1 MAATIVATHER
12 ATAAERIL
20 RAAMILFRERG
31 YHGSSMRTLARALR
45 MEAASLY
52 YHFRSK
58 QEILFAILD
67 RTLDD
72 LLAGVGRAVASAD
85 GPEARL
91 RAAVRFHVLFHTDS
105 QHQAFL
111 SHSELRSLTQANLR
125 MVLTRRDEY
134 ERVFRGLLASGAR
147 AGVFQVADVRL
158 TAMAILTMCTGVAT
172 WFSDGG
178 RLSPEAIADRY
189 VEMILRTVNVERRGQ
204 ACPTTDRSPTRSR
217 RTRPRRC
224 RRSISRCSSACCGF
238 KRIARSAARTST

>member
-1 MAATIVATHER
+1 
-12 ATAAERIL
+12 
-20 RAAMILFRERG
+20 
-31 YHGSSMRTLARALR
+31 MRTLARALR

-52 YHFRSK
+52 YHFKSK

-105 QHQAFL
+105 QREAFL

-125 MVLTRRDEY
+125 LVLARRDEY
-134 ERVFRGLLASGAR
+134 ERVFRGLLASGVR
-147 AGVFQVADVRL
+147 AGVFQVSDVRL

-172 WFSDGG
+172 WFAESG
-178 RLSPEAIADRY
+178 RLAPEAIADRY
-189 VEMILRTVNVERRGQ
+189 VEMIMRSVER
-204 ACPTTDRSPTRSR
+204 
-217 RTRPRRC
+217 
-224 RRSISRCSSACCGF
+224 
-238 KRIARSAARTST
+238 

>member
-12 ATAAERIL
+12 ATAADRIL
-20 RAAMILFRERG
+20 RAAMLLFRECG

-111 SHSELRSLTQANLR
+111 SHSELRSLTHANLR

-134 ERVFRGLLASGAR
+134 ERVFRGILSSGVR
-147 AGVFQVADVRL
+147 AGVFQAADVRL

-172 WFSDGG
+172 WFSEDG
-178 RLSPEAIADRY
+178 RLSPETIADRY
-189 VEMILRTVNVERRGQ
+189 VEIILRSV
-204 ACPTTDRSPTRSR
+204 
-217 RTRPRRC
+217 
-224 RRSISRCSSACCGF
+224 
-238 KRIARSAARTST
+238 KR

>member
-20 RAAMILFRERG
+20 RAAVVLFRERG

-45 MEAASLY
+45 MEVASLY

-105 QHQAFL
+105 QHEAFL
-111 SHSELRSLTQANLR
+111 SHSELRSLTQANRRL
-125 MVLTRRDEY
+125 VLTRRDEY
-134 ERVFRGLLASGAR
+134 ERVFRGLLASGVR

-172 WFSDGG
+172 WFADGG

-189 VEMILRTVNVERRGQ
+189 VEMIMKSV
-204 ACPTTDRSPTRSR
+204 
-217 RTRPRRC
+217 
-224 RRSISRCSSACCGF
+224 
-238 KRIARSAARTST
+238 KR

>member
-20 RAAMILFRERG
+20 RAAVALFRERG

-52 YHFRSK
+52 YHFKSK

-105 QHQAFL
+105 QHEAFL
-111 SHSELRSLTQANLR
+111 SRL
-125 MVLTRRDEY
+125 VLTRRDEY

-147 AGVFQVADVRL
+147 AGVFQVSDVRL

-178 RLSPEAIADRY
+178 RLAPEAIADRY
-189 VEMILRTVNVERRGQ
+189 VEMIM
-204 ACPTTDRSPTRSR
+204 RSV
-217 RTRPRRC
+217 
-224 RRSISRCSSACCGF
+224 
-238 KRIARSAARTST
+238 KR

>member
-20 RAAMILFRERG
+20 RAAVVLFRERG

-52 YHFRSK
+52 YHFCSK

-85 GPEARL
+85 GPQARL

-105 QHQAFL
+105 QHEAFL
-111 SHSELRSLTQANLR
+111 SGSELRSLTQANLR
-125 MVLTRRDEY
+125 LVLTRRDEY
-134 ERVFRGLLASGAR
+134 ERVFRGLLASGVR

-172 WFSDGG
+172 WFADGG

-189 VEMILRTVNVERRGQ
+189 VEMIMKSVM
-204 ACPTTDRSPTRSR
+204 
-217 RTRPRRC
+217 
-224 RRSISRCSSACCGF
+224 
-238 KRIARSAARTST
+238 K

>member
-20 RAAMILFRERG
+20 RAAVALFRERG

-52 YHFRSK
+52 YHFKSK

-105 QHQAFL
+105 QHEAFL

-125 MVLTRRDEY
+125 LVLARRDEY
-134 ERVFRGLLASGAR
+134 ERVFRGLLASGVR
-147 AGVFQVADVRL
+147 AGVFQVSDVRL
-158 TAMAILTMCTGVAT
+158 TAMAVLTMCTAVAT

-189 VEMILRTVNVERRGQ
+189 VEMILRSV
-204 ACPTTDRSPTRSR
+204 
-217 RTRPRRC
+217 
-224 RRSISRCSSACCGF
+224 
-238 KRIARSAARTST
+238 KR

>member
-20 RAAMILFRERG
+20 RAAVVLFRERG

-52 YHFRSK
+52 YHFGSK

-105 QHQAFL
+105 QHEAFL
-111 SHSELRSLTQANLR
+111 SHSELRSLTQANRRL
-125 MVLTRRDEY
+125 VLTRRDEY
-134 ERVFRGLLASGAR
+134 ERVFRGLLASGVR

-172 WFSDGG
+172 WFADGG

-189 VEMILRTVNVERRGQ
+189 VEMIMKSV
-204 ACPTTDRSPTRSR
+204 
-217 RTRPRRC
+217 
-224 RRSISRCSSACCGF
+224 
-238 KRIARSAARTST
+238 KR

>member
-1 MAATIVATHER
+1 MAATNVATHER

-20 RAAMILFRERG
+20 RAAVALFRERG

-52 YHFRSK
+52 YHFASK

-105 QHQAFL
+105 QHEAFL

-125 MVLTRRDEY
+125 LVLARRDEY

-147 AGVFQVADVRL
+147 AGVFQVSDVRL

-178 RLSPEAIADRY
+178 RLAPEAIADRY
-189 VEMILRTVNVERRGQ
+189 VEMIMHSV
-204 ACPTTDRSPTRSR
+204 TR
-217 RTRPRRC
+217 
-224 RRSISRCSSACCGF
+224 
-238 KRIARSAARTST
+238 

>member
-147 AGVFQVADVRL
+147 AGGGTRATGMPLGSAWAPQ
-158 TAMAILTMCTGVAT
+158 AMLVDQDPALHAHGLDQRASV
-172 WFSDGG
+172 
-178 RLSPEAIADRY
+178 
-189 VEMILRTVNVERRGQ
+189 
-204 ACPTTDRSPTRSR
+204 
-217 RTRPRRC
+217 
-224 RRSISRCSSACCGF
+224 
-238 KRIARSAARTST
+238 

>member
-20 RAAMILFRERG
+20 RAAVALFRERG

-52 YHFRSK
+52 YHFASK

-105 QHQAFL
+105 QHEAFL

-125 MVLTRRDEY
+125 HVLARRDEY
-134 ERVFRGLLASGAR
+134 ERVFRGLLTSGVR
-147 AGVFQVADVRL
+147 AGVFQVSDVRL

-178 RLSPEAIADRY
+178 RLAPEAIAGRY
-189 VEMILRTVNVERRGQ
+189 VEMISKSV
-204 ACPTTDRSPTRSR
+204 
-217 RTRPRRC
+217 
-224 RRSISRCSSACCGF
+224 
-238 KRIARSAARTST
+238 KR